1 MQGTEDNVM
10 AAYAALLL
18 GVVVKDNFPNE
29 AEVQRLLGPTALNLL
44 SELLTEF
51 VQFQSMMGMTSIQQS
66 FTEVIAY
73 LSSRVG
79 PNSDD

>member
-66 FTEVIAY
+66 FAEVIAY